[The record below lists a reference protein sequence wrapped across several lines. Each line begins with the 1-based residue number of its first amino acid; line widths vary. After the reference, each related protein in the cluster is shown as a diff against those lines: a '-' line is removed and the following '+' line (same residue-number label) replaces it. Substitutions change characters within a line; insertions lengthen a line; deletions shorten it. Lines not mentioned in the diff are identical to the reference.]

1 VREYFRNAH
10 MRVSDSRD
18 YMKTAALA
26 KCNNLRYTTENNL
39 WLRMGKRQRQR
50 KKQWYGDGD
59 IQE

>member
-1 VREYFRNAH
+1 